1 MIQLIKNNI
10 DLLFCESLFMSVL
23 LVSFMEYV
31 EINLRVI
38 LLVVSISLAIIR
50 IYQAIKKKKDE

>member
-10 DLLFCESLFMSVL
+10 DLLFCECLFMSVL

-38 LLVVSISLAIIR
+38 LLVVSISLAVIR
-50 IYQAIKKKKDE
+50 IYQAIKKNKNE